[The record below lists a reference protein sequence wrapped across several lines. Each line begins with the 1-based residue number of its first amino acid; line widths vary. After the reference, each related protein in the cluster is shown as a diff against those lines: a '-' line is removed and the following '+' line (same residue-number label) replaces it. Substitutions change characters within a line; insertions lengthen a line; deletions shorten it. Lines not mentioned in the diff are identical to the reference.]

1 MAAKTKE
8 IKKVNAQMLDVDDLK
23 PIQLTIDGQV
33 LNALP
38 KEFSSGSKGYYA
50 NGKVMID
57 GRMCQ
62 VGCNI
67 TIIGSKPEV
76 EVSK

>member
-8 IKKVNAQMLDVDDLK
+8 VKKAQLGVLDVDDLK
-23 PIQLTIDGQV
+23 PVQLSIEGQI
-33 LNALP
+33 LNAMP

-57 GRMCQ
+57 GRNCQ

-67 TIIGSKPEV
+67 TIIGTKPAG
-76 EVSK
+76 K